1 MLLGIED
8 GIDDGIPLGFDVGR
22 RLGLDDGLLLGETLG
37 LMDSEGVDDAF
48 NVGEIERDGER
59 LGSREG

>member
-1 MLLGIED
+1 MLLGEI
-8 GIDDGIPLGFDVGR
+8 LGVM
-22 RLGLDDGLLLGETLG
+22 E
-37 LMDSEGVDDAF
+37 SEGVDDAF